1 MLESSSRQEINE
13 KQVRLTNELKKIGI
27 LIMVE
32 CLRATT
38 LITPD
43 NTTLSVFYSLYDEEW
58 EACVKLF
65 LSGEFK

>member
-1 MLESSSRQEINE
+1 M
-13 KQVRLTNELKKIGI
+13 KQVGLSNELKKIST

-38 LITPD
+38 LIAHDTAAL
-43 NTTLSVFYSLYDEEW
+43 NVFYSLCDEEW
-58 EACVKLF
+58 EVWVKLF